1 MEKQHYSTFFSSKML
16 LYSQCFSFFFS
27 LVDTDNWLQG
37 ALTEIGETDDEDDSV
52 SENNPNSQQGLF
64 CFIIP

>member
-1 MEKQHYSTFFSSKML
+1 MFF
-16 LYSQCFSFFFS
+16 

-52 SENNPNSQQGLF
+52 SENNPNSQQGL
-64 CFIIP
+64 CFFHF

>member
-1 MEKQHYSTFFSSKML
+1 ML